1 MKKLLAFIALI
12 SGVVTTAHAQHVYQ
26 IRADSVRIYNV
37 CDTAE
42 LIIENRT
49 RGVSGYLYNKSNGRT
64 EFRKIDLVQI
74 GGSKLA
80 IAGQD
85 TIDLS
90 QMSGV
95 GGIDTIY
102 RVGDSLQYVKR
113 GIVNGIY
120 APVNPPDSATTL
132 ASVTRK
138 GNFTPYDIRF
148 NSVGANPS
156 NGLIWIYNT
165 DYWRIFV
172 ESLQDTPAGNM
183 IFESNDNGQ
192 EGWIFRAKSANIPT
206 NVLSLGKDRMT
217 FLGRNVLNDSTHV
230 PGSAFSQTFS
240 NAMVPQSFTTNA
252 SGHITGL
259 TTRNLTPA
267 DIGAAKDTISLA
279 GVLSNGNKAVNSIQL
294 GEPGVSTSLNYFLMR
309 NLSGVN
315 YTGSMGLGI
324 DQTSLTLTVF
334 NGVDSLRK
342 LFYIPFNGTGPM
354 YSGNNGTTKFKL
366 WHSGN
371 DGLGSGLD
379 ADLLDGMAPD
389 INATVSTIAQRNI
402 TGQLFATYFNT
413 SAPVQTMTPTKIFG
427 SNDNYIRALDAASVR
442 GFLGMPASGD
452 DLQSVTDR
460 GFVSVRN
467 GENLTIKKAAA
478 TAGDL
483 FIRFRNSDNSERG
496 YIGYGSSVNNTFVIH
511 NADNSPTKIIQRLLV
526 NNPSEDDSTSGLQV
540 RGQARFGG
548 VLLQNGFSPNP
559 ENNTINQF
567 WNSMGGASVTI
578 DPEFRRGWNG
588 LNIYNNVGGSNA
600 ITIERSNA
608 VLNAAVPNTSG
619 YYLKVTS
626 TPGASPNNILP
637 GLGGIRLNYGSS
649 ENKVYVTRIK
659 ANIPVGYTLMP
670 AANAFGTNSYNYWLT
685 SNKGTGKWEDY
696 IHVYAAGNAGDFNTL
711 CYFYLD
717 GPIQATSWYLG
728 YFDFKIAS
736 ASSWTDN
743 VPQNLATGRPTELY
757 LDDDSVRLSK
767 GDGPNLKITSPHGNL
782 QLGVLNPT
790 FAHYVTDR
798 EGHYFNKPVQAASK
812 IAIYNSAGPTAATTY
827 LTQTEGRINN
837 SLILTEASAAGSYVK
852 NQFSSAQTGSL
863 WLTDHVKTNAA
874 LISKIG
880 QGYAAFRLHNS
891 NDLLRWGMGLNNTES
906 AGTGGDFHLWRYD
919 DAGTVPTLAMSV
931 NRSNGNVIMPGQVHS
946 GNGSRIIGSEPGPN
960 FYSWLG
966 FYDYANRRY
975 GYVGKG
981 GISNVDMQIASDSG
995 NVHIIPKGGLL
1006 DVGKLQ
1012 MSYNGG
1018 TLLLNNGTSNILTY
1032 SSGLGVPTFT
1042 TRSAGTKIVFNPALS
1057 ANSVDYAF
1065 GLESNNVWFSTATAA
1080 TGFKWYGGATNIA
1093 SLTGAGNL
1101 TLSGSATATAFYQ
1114 SSLRS
1119 LKKDIQ
1125 PFSVSALD
1133 VLGKAQV
1140 RTFRFKA
1147 DSTGHRN
1154 IGFIADEVP
1163 DEMATPGRNGVD
1175 QASTVGLLVKAVQEL
1190 KAEKEQLS
1198 AENKALADRLI
1209 KLEAAMENILKQ
1221 QKAGK

>member
-1 MKKLLAFIALI
+1 MRIPVILFIVSFFGLLTGAR
-12 SGVVTTAHAQHVYQ
+12 AQHVYQ

-49 RGVSGYLYNKSNGRT
+49 RGVSGFLYNKSNGRT

-95 GGIDTIY
+95 GGIDTLY
-102 RVGDSLQYVKR
+102 RVGDSLRYVKR
-113 GIVNGIY
+113 GVVKGIY
-120 APVNPPDSATTL
+120 APVN
-132 ASVTRK
+132 
-138 GNFTPYDIRF
+138 
-148 NSVGANPS
+148 
-156 NGLIWIYNT
+156 
-165 DYWRIFV
+165 
-172 ESLQDTPAGNM
+172 
-183 IFESNDNGQ
+183 
-192 EGWIFRAKSANIPT
+192 
-206 NVLSLGKDRMT
+206 
-217 FLGRNVLNDSTHV
+217 
-230 PGSAFSQTFS
+230 
-240 NAMVPQSFTTNA
+240 
-252 SGHITGL
+252 
-259 TTRNLTPA
+259 
-267 DIGAAKDTISLA
+267 DTISLA
-279 GVLSNGNKAVNSIQL
+279 GVLANGNKAVNNIQL
-294 GEPGVSTSLNYFLMR
+294 GDAGITTSLNYMLMR

-315 YTGSMGLGI
+315 YTGTLGLGI
-324 DQTSLTLTVF
+324 DMTSLTMTVG

-342 LFYIPFNGTGPM
+342 LFYMPFNGTGPM

-371 DGLGSGLD
+371 DGAGSGLD
-379 ADLLDGMAPD
+379 ADLLDGLAPD

-413 SAPVQTMTPTKIFG
+413 SAPTQTITPTKIFG
-427 SNDNYIRALDAASVR
+427 SNDSYIRALDAASVR

-496 YIGYGSSVNNTFVIH
+496 YIGYGSSVNNTFVI
-511 NADNSPTKIIQRLLV
+511 NTLDNSPTKIIQRLLV

-548 VLLQNGFSPNP
+548 ALLQNGFSPNP

-567 WNSMGGASVTI
+567 WNGMGGASVTI

-637 GLGGIRLNYGSS
+637 GLGGIRLNYSSS
-649 ENKVYVTRIK
+649 ENKVYVTRIR
-659 ANIPVGYTLMP
+659 ALIPVGYTLMP

-696 IHVYAAGNAGDFNTL
+696 IHVYAAGNAGEFNTL
-711 CYFYLD
+711 CYFYID
-717 GPIQATSWYLG
+717 GPLQVTTWYLG

-736 ASSWTDN
+736 ASTWMDN
-743 VPQNLATGRPTELY
+743 VPQNIATGRPTELY
-757 LDDDSVRLSK
+757 LDDDNTQLSK
-767 GDGPNLKITSPHGNL
+767 GVNNSLKVTTPSGYL
-782 QLGVLNPT
+782 ELGARNAT
-790 FAHYVTDR
+790 FAHFWTDR
-798 EGHYFNKPVQAASK
+798 ESYYFNKPVQAETK
-812 IAIYNSAGPTAATTY
+812 LAIYNNGGHATATTY

-837 SLILTEASAAGSYVK
+837 SPILTEASASGNYIMKQVD
-852 NQFSSAQTGSL
+852 SSQTGNL
-863 WLTDHVKTNAA
+863 WLKGTLKTDASLITKLANGNAS
-874 LISKIG
+874 IRI
-880 QGYAAFRLHNS
+880 HNS
-891 NDLLRWGMGLNNTES
+891 ADVLRFGIGLNNNETG
-906 AGTGGDFHLWRYD
+906 ANAGGDLHIWRYS
-919 DAGTVPTLAMSV
+919 DAGNNPQYAMTM
-931 NRSNGNVIMPGQVHS
+931 NRATGHIWMPGRVS
-946 GNGSRIIGSEPGPN
+946 VGNSSRVMGDRGGN
-960 FYSWLG
+960 DFLSWFG
-966 FYDYANRRY
+966 FYDSTNTRRY

-981 GISNVDMQIASDSG
+981 TLNAVDMQVSSDSG
-995 NVHIIPKGGLL
+995 NVHILPKGGNFLN
-1006 DVGKLQ
+1006 VGNVEL
-1012 MSYNGG
+1012 SYNGG
-1018 TLLLNNGTSNILTY
+1018 TFAMKHGSANNILFPAQ
-1032 SSGLGVPTFT
+1032 GVGAPVVN
-1042 TRSAGTKIVFNPALS
+1042 TRSIGTRIILS
-1057 ANSVDYAF
+1057 PSFGPTTVDYAI
-1065 GLESNNVWFSTATAA
+1065 GMESNNIWFSTSTAG
-1080 TGFKWYGGATNIA
+1080 TGFKWYAGSTNVA
-1093 SLTGAGNL
+1093 SLAGTGNL

-1198 AENKALADRLI
+1198 AENKALAERLI
-1209 KLEAAMENILKQ
+1209 KLEAAMDNILKQ

>member
-1 MKKLLAFIALI
+1 MRIPVILFIVSFFGLLTGAR
-12 SGVVTTAHAQHVYQ
+12 AQHVYQ

-49 RGVSGYLYNKSNGRT
+49 RGVSGFLYNKNNGRT

-85 TIDLS
+85 TIDLL

-95 GGIDTIY
+95 GGIDTLY
-102 RVGDSLQYVKR
+102 RFGDSIRYVKR
-113 GIVNGIY
+113 GIVKGMY
-120 APVNPPDSATTL
+120 APVN
-132 ASVTRK
+132 
-138 GNFTPYDIRF
+138 
-148 NSVGANPS
+148 
-156 NGLIWIYNT
+156 
-165 DYWRIFV
+165 
-172 ESLQDTPAGNM
+172 
-183 IFESNDNGQ
+183 
-192 EGWIFRAKSANIPT
+192 
-206 NVLSLGKDRMT
+206 
-217 FLGRNVLNDSTHV
+217 
-230 PGSAFSQTFS
+230 
-240 NAMVPQSFTTNA
+240 
-252 SGHITGL
+252 
-259 TTRNLTPA
+259 
-267 DIGAAKDTISLA
+267 DTISLP
-279 GVLSNGNKAVNSIQL
+279 GVLANGNKANDNIQL
-294 GEPGVSTSLNYFLMR
+294 GAPGVTNSLNYLMVR
-309 NLSGVN
+309 SLSGVN

-324 DQTSLTLTVF
+324 DMTSLTMTVF

-371 DGLGSGLD
+371 DGVGSGLD
-379 ADLLDGMAPD
+379 ADVLDGMAPD
-389 INATVSTIAQRNI
+389 INATASTIAQRNI
-402 TGQLFATYFNT
+402 TGQLFASYFNT
-413 SAPVQTMTPTKIFG
+413 TAPIQTLTPTKIFG
-427 SNDNYIRALDAASVR
+427 SNDGYIRALDAASVR

-460 GFVSVRN
+460 GNVSVRN

-511 NADNSPTKIIQRLLV
+511 NADNSPTRIMQRLLV

-540 RGQARFGG
+540 KGPSRFGG

-567 WNSMGGASVTI
+567 WNSMGGAMVTP
-578 DPEFRRGWNG
+578 DPEFRRGLNG
-588 LNIYNNVGGSNA
+588 LSIYNNVGSSNA
-600 ITIERSNA
+600 VVIERTNA
-608 VLNAAVPNTSG
+608 VLNAAVPNSSG

-626 TPGASPNNILP
+626 TPGAPPNNIMP
-637 GLGGIRLNYGSS
+637 GLGGIRLNYRSA
-649 ENKVYVTRIK
+649 ENKVYVTRIR
-659 ANIPVGYTLMP
+659 ALIPVGYNLMQ
-670 AANAFGTNSYNYWLT
+670 ASNLFGTNSYHYWMT
-685 SNKGTGKWEDY
+685 GNKGTGKWEDY
-696 IHVYAAGNAGDFNTL
+696 IHIHAAGNAGTFETIA
-711 CYFYLD
+711 YYYLEGD
-717 GPIQATSWYLG
+717 LQPTSWYVG
-728 YFDFKIAS
+728 YFDFRI
-736 ASSWTDN
+736 SSTSTWTEN
-743 VPQNLATGRPTELY
+743 VLQNLTTGRPSELY
-757 LDDDSVRLSK
+757 LHDDSTQLTK
-767 GDGPNLKITSPHGNL
+767 GAQHSLRVTTPFGYLDAGAQNSTHMH
-782 QLGVLNPT
+782 
-790 FAHYVTDR
+790 FATDR
-798 EGHYFNKPVQAASK
+798 QNFVFTKPVVATDK
-812 IAIYNSAGPTAATTY
+812 LAIYNNGPVTSSTTY
-827 LTQTEGRINN
+827 LAQTEGRINN
-837 SLILTEASAAGSYVK
+837 SPILTEASAATGFVR
-852 NQFSSAQTGSL
+852 NQNVTAQAGYIWMADAIKSNTSF
-863 WLTDHVKTNAA
+863 
-874 LISKIG
+874 ISRIG
-880 QGYAAFRLHNS
+880 IGHAAFRLHNS
-891 NDLLRWGMGLNNTES
+891 ADALRFGIGLANTES
-906 AGTGGDFHLWRYD
+906 ANAGSDLHIWKYD
-919 DAGTVPTLAMSV
+919 DAGAGTIALTL
-931 NRSNGNVIMPGQVHS
+931 NRLNGYLHVPGQVHS
-946 GNGSRIIGSEPGPN
+946 GNGSRIVGDGSGAA

-966 FYDYANRRY
+966 FYDNANRRY

-995 NVHIIPKGGLL
+995 NIHIITKGGNLL
-1006 DVGKLQ
+1006 NVGSQEL
-1012 MSYNGG
+1012 SYNGG
-1018 TLLLNNGTSNILTY
+1018 TFAMKHGTSNNILFAAQ
-1032 SSGLGVPTFT
+1032 GVGAPTVN
-1042 TRSAGTKIVFNPALS
+1042 TRSIGTKIIVSPSVGATT
-1057 ANSVDYAF
+1057 VDY
-1065 GLESNNVWFSTATAA
+1065 GIGMESNNLWFSTSTTG
-1080 TGFKWYGGATNIA
+1080 TGFKWYGGANNIA
-1093 SLTGAGNL
+1093 TLTGAGNL

-1190 KAEKEQLS
+1190 KAEKDQLS
-1198 AENKALADRLI
+1198 AENKALADRLK
-1209 KLEAAMENILKQ
+1209 KLEAAMDNILKQ